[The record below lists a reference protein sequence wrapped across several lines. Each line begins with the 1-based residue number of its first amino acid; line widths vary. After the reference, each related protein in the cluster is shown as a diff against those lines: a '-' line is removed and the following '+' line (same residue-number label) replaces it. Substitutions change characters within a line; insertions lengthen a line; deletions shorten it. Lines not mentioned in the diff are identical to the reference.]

1 MTDPLL
7 TLEEWPTGIFGDPI
21 LKDTHEAFLYAKLIY
36 RSVERQGFLV
46 VLRTR
51 LQKACVTLLN
61 EDDPDFD
68 LCSCLACL
76 SQFYRECL
84 EECKRIQEDHQ

>member
-1 MTDPLL
+1 MVLPLVN
-7 TLEEWPTGIFGDPI
+7 LEDWPTGIFGDPV
-21 LKDTHEAFLYAKLIY
+21 LKNTTDAYLYARLIWQ
-36 RSVERQGFLV
+36 SVEHKGFLIQ
-46 VLRTR
+46 LRGR

-61 EDDPDFD
+61 DSEPDYD

-84 EECKRIQEDHQ
+84 EECDRIQEDHE